1 MQHKPGKMKIYI
13 SLLLV
18 VGLFTAC
25 STHNYRAQV
34 NKNNDTEDLG
44 AIEDPDMSIDLTT
57 YLKGMAG
64 VRVEGHGSSAA
75 IYIRGINSLT
85 GRNEPLFVVDGM
97 QFTDYALLYSTLS
110 TANIKRIQ
118 VLKTPDEVGYYGVR
132 GANGVIK
139 ITTKTGRRSST

>member
-1 MQHKPGKMKIYI
+1 MKFLF
-13 SLLLV
+13 SLLFLV
-18 VGLFTAC
+18 SLFTAC
-25 STHNYRAQV
+25 STHQNRAQV

-44 AIEDPDMSIDLTT
+44 VIEDPHMSIDLTT

-64 VRVEGHGSSAA
+64 VRVDGQGSSAA

-118 VLKTPDEVGYYGVR
+118 VLKTPDELGFYGVR

-139 ITTKTGRRSST
+139 ITTRTGRKSST